1 MPIHNIP
8 GNIRGGADTTDYP
21 FDHVATLFASALDA
35 YREHGNTAAAAV
47 QTDGPGD
54 GGGWPKGTVN
64 GWCVTTEGRE
74 GKAVVQAREWV
85 PPIGENLVMTVGVR
99 SGKAV
104 AHLLTDPNKGAVL
117 QARVVPAGEGA

>member
-21 FDHVATLFASALDA
+21 FEHVAELFAAALDA

-47 QTDGPGD
+47 QGDGPE

-64 GWCVTTEGRE
+64 GWCVTTQGRE

-85 PPIGENLVMTVGVR
+85 SPIGEDLIMTVGVR

-104 AHLLTDPNKGAVL
+104 AHLLADPDKGAVL
-117 QARVVPAGEGA
+117 QARVVPGEGAA